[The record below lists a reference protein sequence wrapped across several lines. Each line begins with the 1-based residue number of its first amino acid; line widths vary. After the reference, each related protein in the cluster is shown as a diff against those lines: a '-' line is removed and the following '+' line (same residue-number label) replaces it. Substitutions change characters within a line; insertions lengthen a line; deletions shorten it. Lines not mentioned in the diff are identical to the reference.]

1 MGILAVI
8 VVSFL
13 ALLGVPLFVIMATAA
28 IFCLHYIAQVNPAV
42 TIAEIYRIASAP
54 TLIAI
59 PLFTFAGYILAE
71 SKAPERLVRLNRA
84 LFGSMPGGLALVTL
98 IACAVFTSLT
108 GASGVTIIALG
119 GLLFPALIQDRYSE
133 RFSLGLM
140 TSCGSLGLLF
150 APSLPLIIY
159 GLVGSV
165 NVDKLFLAGVFPGI
179 LLIILLGTYSVYI
192 GKKTKVVRQK
202 FAWKEAFLALKE
214 AAWEL
219 PLPVI
224 VLGGIFSG
232 VITVGE
238 AAAATAFY
246 VFVIHLFVY
255 RDVKFQDLPQIMKES
270 MVLVGAILIILG
282 CAMGFTNFLVDQ
294 LVPQKALAYLQQH
307 IHSKLVFL
315 IMLNLFL
322 LVVGCLMDIFSAIVV
337 VVPLIVPIAT
347 SFGVDPVHLGIIFLT
362 NLEIGYLT
370 PPVGINLFIASSRFN
385 KPVIDLYNASIPFLI
400 VLLIGLVIITY
411 WPDLSLTLVRMAHI
425 R

>member
-1 MGILAVI
+1 MGLIAVAVI
-8 VVSFL
+8 SLL

-28 IFCLHYIAQVNPAV
+28 IFCLHYVAHVNPAV

-71 SKAPERLVRLNRA
+71 SKAPERFVRLNRA
-84 LFGSMPGGLALVTL
+84 FFGSMPGGLALVTL

-108 GASGVTIIALG
+108 GVSGVTIIALG
-119 GLLFPALIQDRYSE
+119 GLLYPALIKDRYSE
-133 RFSLGLM
+133 KFSLGLM

-165 NVDKLFLAGVFPGI
+165 NVDKLFLAGVFPGV
-179 LLIILLGTYSVYI
+179 LLIILLGAYSIYI
-192 GKKTKVVRQK
+192 GKKTNVVRQK
-202 FAWKEAFLALKE
+202 FALKE
-214 AAWEL
+214 ALLAFKGAFWEL

-232 VITVGE
+232 IITVGE

-246 VFVIHLFVY
+246 VFIVHLCIY
-255 RDVKFQDLPQIMKES
+255 RDVKLRDLPQIMKES
-270 MVLVGAILIILG
+270 MVLVGAILVILG
-282 CAMGFTNFLVDQ
+282 CAMGFTNFLIDQ
-294 LVPQKALAYLQQH
+294 LVPQRALEYLQLH
-307 IHSKLVFL
+307 IHSKFAFLV
-315 IMLNLFL
+315 MLNIFL
-322 LVVGCLMDIFSAIVV
+322 LIVGCLMDVFSAIVV

-385 KPVIDLYNASIPFLI
+385 KPVIELYNASVPFII
-400 VLLIGLVIITY
+400 VLLIGLTIITY
-411 WPDLSLTLVRMAHI
+411 WPDLSLALI
-425 R
+425 RFANIQ